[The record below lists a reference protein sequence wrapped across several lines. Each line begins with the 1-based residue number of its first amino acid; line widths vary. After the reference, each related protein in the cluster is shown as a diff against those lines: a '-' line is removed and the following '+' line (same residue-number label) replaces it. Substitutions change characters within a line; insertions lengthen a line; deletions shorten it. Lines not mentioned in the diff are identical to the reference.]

1 MLKMTSVKKNYRD
14 FTLDCTLEIKS
25 GYVTGL
31 VGRNGAGK
39 TTAFKSVLGLI
50 SVDGGEIEIF
60 GKKLSDFK
68 SKDKEKIGVLLS
80 DSGFSGE
87 LKVKDI
93 IPLKVKDIIPVLS
106 AVYSQFDKEDF
117 LKKCKQ
123 MKLPLNKKIKEFSTG
138 MKARLKLII
147 AITHNADLLILD
159 EPTAGMDFMA
169 RESIIDMLREYMEQ
183 GERAIL
189 ISSHISGDLE
199 GLCDDIY
206 MIDNGK
212 IILHQDTDVILS
224 SYGILK
230 LRDEE
235 YRKLDKSHILKIKKE
250 NFGVSC
256 LTDEKQFYMDNYP
269 GIIVERGGIDSVIT
283 MMIGGENP

>member
-1 MLKMTSVKKNYRD
+1 MLKMTSVKKNYKD

-50 SVDGGEIEIF
+50 SVDGGEIEIL

-87 LKVKDI
+87 LKIKDI
-93 IPLKVKDIIPVLS
+93 MPVLS

-159 EPTAGMDFMA
+159 EPTAGMDVMA
-169 RESIIDMLREYMEQ
+169 REDIIDMLREYMEQ

-256 LTDEKQFYMDNYP
+256 LTYEKQFYLDNYP
-269 GIIVERGGIDSVIT
+269 GIVVERGGIDSVIT

>member
-1 MLKMTSVKKNYRD
+1 MLKMTSVKKNYKD

-50 SVDGGEIEIF
+50 SVDGGEIEIL

-87 LKVKDI
+87 LKI
-93 IPLKVKDIIPVLS
+93 KDIIPVLS

-159 EPTAGMDFMA
+159 EPTAGMDVMA
-169 RESIIDMLREYMEQ
+169 REDIIDMLREYMEQ

-224 SYGILK
+224 SYGTLK

-256 LTDEKQFYMDNYP
+256 LTDEKQFYLDNYP
-269 GIIVERGGIDSVIT
+269 GIVVERGGIDSVIT

>member
-1 MLKMTSVKKNYRD
+1 MLKMTSVKKNYKD

-50 SVDGGEIEIF
+50 SVDGGEIEIL

-87 LKVKDI
+87 LKIKDI
-93 IPLKVKDIIPVLS
+93 MPVLS

-159 EPTAGMDFMA
+159 EPTAGMDVMA
-169 RESIIDMLREYMEQ
+169 REDIIDMLREYMEQ

-256 LTDEKQFYMDNYP
+256 LTDEKQFYLDNYP
-269 GIIVERGGIDSVIT
+269 GIVVERGGIDSVIT

>member
-1 MLKMTSVKKNYRD
+1 MLKMTSVKKQYND

-50 SVDGGEIEIF
+50 STDGGEIEIF
-60 GKKLSDFK
+60 GKKLSDLK
-68 SKDKEKIGVLLS
+68 TKEKQKIGVMLS

-87 LKVKDI
+87 LKI
-93 IPLKVKDIIPVLS
+93 KDIIPVLS
-106 AVYSQFDKEDF
+106 SLYSQFDKGEF

-123 MKLPLNKKIKEFSTG
+123 MKLPLDKKIKEFSTG

-147 AITHNADLLILD
+147 AVTHNADLLILD
-159 EPTAGMDFMA
+159 EPTAGMDVMA
-169 RESIIDMLREYMEQ
+169 RESIIDMLREYMER
-183 GERAIL
+183 GERSIL

-206 MIDNGK
+206 MIDEGK
-212 IILHQDTDVILS
+212 IILHQDTDVILDN
-224 SYGILK
+224 YGILK

-235 YRKLDKSHILKIKKE
+235 YRKVDKSHILKVKRE

-256 LTDEKQFYMDNYP
+256 LTDKKQFYMDNYP
-269 GIIVERGGIDSVIT
+269 GMVIERGGIDGVIT

>member
-1 MLKMTSVKKNYRD
+1 MLKMTSVKKNYKD
-14 FTLDCTLEIKS
+14 FTLDCTLEIKP

-87 LKVKDI
+87 
-93 IPLKVKDIIPVLS
+93 LKVKDIIPVLS

-159 EPTAGMDFMA
+159 EPTAGMDVMA

-235 YRKLDKSHILKIKKE
+235 YRNLDKTHILKIKKE

-256 LTDEKQFYMDNYP
+256 LTEEKQFYSDNYP
-269 GIIVERGGIDSVIT
+269 GIVVERGGIDSVIT

>member
-1 MLKMTSVKKNYRD
+1 MLKMTSVKKNYKD

-39 TTAFKSVLGLI
+39 TTAFKSILGLI
-50 SVDGGEIEIF
+50 SVDGGEIEIL

-87 LKVKDI
+87 
-93 IPLKVKDIIPVLS
+93 LKVKDIIPVLS

-159 EPTAGMDFMA
+159 EPTAGMDVMA
-169 RESIIDMLREYMEQ
+169 REDIIDMLREYMEQ

-256 LTDEKQFYMDNYP
+256 LTDEKQFYLDNYP
-269 GIIVERGGIDSVIT
+269 GIVVERGGIDSVIT

>member
-1 MLKMTSVKKNYRD
+1 MLKMTSVKKNYKD
-14 FTLDCTLEIKS
+14 FTLDCTMEIKS
-25 GYVTGL
+25 GYITRL

-68 SKDKEKIGVLLS
+68 SRDKEKIGVLLS

-87 LKVKDI
+87 
-93 IPLKVKDIIPVLS
+93 LKVKDIIPVLS

-159 EPTAGMDFMA
+159 EPTAGMDVMA
-169 RESIIDMLREYMEQ
+169 RESIIDMLREYMEHGQ
-183 GERAIL
+183 RAIL

-235 YRKLDKSHILKIKKE
+235 YRNLDKTHILKIKKE

-256 LTDEKQFYMDNYP
+256 LTDEKQFYSDNYP
-269 GIIVERGGIDSVIT
+269 GIVVERGGIDSVIT

>member
-1 MLKMTSVKKNYRD
+1 MLKMTSVKKNYND

-50 SVDGGEIEIF
+50 SVDGGEIEIL

-87 LKVKDI
+87 
-93 IPLKVKDIIPVLS
+93 LKVKDIIPVLS

-159 EPTAGMDFMA
+159 EPTAGMDVMA
-169 RESIIDMLREYMEQ
+169 REDIIDMLREYMEQ

-189 ISSHISGDLE
+189 ISSHISGDLD

-256 LTDEKQFYMDNYP
+256 LTDEKQFYLDNYP
-269 GIIVERGGIDSVIT
+269 GIVVERGGIDSVIT

>member
-1 MLKMTSVKKNYRD
+1 MLKMTSVKKNYKD
-14 FTLDCTLEIKS
+14 FTLDCTMEIKS
-25 GYVTGL
+25 GYITGL

-68 SKDKEKIGVLLS
+68 SRDKEKIGVLLS

-87 LKVKDI
+87 
-93 IPLKVKDIIPVLS
+93 LKVKDIIPVLS

-159 EPTAGMDFMA
+159 EPTAGMDVMA
-169 RESIIDMLREYMEQ
+169 RESIIDMLREYMEHGQ
-183 GERAIL
+183 RAIL

-235 YRKLDKSHILKIKKE
+235 YRNLDKIHILKIKKE

-256 LTDEKQFYMDNYP
+256 LTDEKQFYSDNYP
-269 GIIVERGGIDSVIT
+269 GIVVERGGIDSVIT

>member
-1 MLKMTSVKKNYRD
+1 MLKMTSVKKNYKD

-93 IPLKVKDIIPVLS
+93 IPVLS

-159 EPTAGMDFMA
+159 EPTAGMDVMA

-235 YRKLDKSHILKIKKE
+235 YRKLDKSHVLKIKKE

-269 GIIVERGGIDSVIT
+269 GIVVERGGIDSVIT